1 MKLYYTPGAC
11 SLSPHI
17 VLIEAG
23 VPYKLI
29 KTDIRAKK
37 TETGDDF
44 FAINPDGYVPAL
56 VTDDGAVIT
65 EGPVI
70 VQYIADVSGKDLA
83 PKAGTL
89 ERYKL
94 QSKLN
99 FISTELHKG
108 FAPLFNPAMPEDG
121 KKLVM
126 DRLKLR
132 VGSVDR
138 QLEGQPYIMGAAFS
152 LADAYLF
159 TVLSWSPRVK
169 LDLSGFKN
177 VEAYMA
183 RIRARPSVQKAM
195 QEEGIA

>member
-23 VPYKLI
+23 VPYQLI
-29 KTDIRAKK
+29 KTDLRAKK

-44 FAINPDGYVPAL
+44 FKVNPDGYVPAL
-56 VTDDGAVIT
+56 VTDDGTVVT

-70 VQYIADVSGKDLA
+70 VQYIADTTGKNMA
-83 PKAGTL
+83 PKAGTA
-89 ERYKL
+89 ERYQL

-108 FAPLFNPAMPEDG
+108 FAPLFNPAMPEEG
-121 KKLVM
+121 KKIIM

-132 VGSVDR
+132 VGSVDK
-138 QLEGQPYIMGAAFS
+138 QLAGKAYIMGDAFS

-159 TVLSWSPRVK
+159 TVLSWAPRVK
-169 LDLSGFKN
+169 LDLAEFSN
-177 VEAYMA
+177 VQAYME
-183 RIRARPSVQKAM
+183 RLRARPSVQKAM
-195 QEEGIA
+195 QEEGLI